1 MHQLFKNILL
11 VILNSIDSLPEKD
24 NYTMNDKEIQK
35 IRHSGTCSLCG
46 HKVKLL
52 DRNYTHILSDGTL
65 CHNCNMT
72 ILQLL
77 SARNSWI
84 DKDEYLSVMDR
95 SYNWRE
101 EYIMPLEKAQAL
113 FELRD
118 IVCNRFLKTIELDNG
133 DVFVAQE
140 VFQMPKSPA
149 IFILRALKV
158 KNKAVIQGFALK
170 GKFKKGDSIK
180 LRIGS
185 NIQTVKALDVVPCGT
200 NPLIK
205 STFFDNLSTNVHNHT
220 IDEGQEG
227 WIIIDTE
234 EFDKIKPNDFVAKI

>member
-1 MHQLFKNILL
+1 
-11 VILNSIDSLPEKD
+11 
-24 NYTMNDKEIQK
+24 MNDKELQK
-35 IRHSGTCSLCG
+35 IRYSGTCSLCG
-46 HKVKLL
+46 EKVKLL

-65 CHNCNMT
+65 CHKCNMA
-72 ILQLL
+72 IIQFL
-77 SARNSWI
+77 SERNSWI
-84 DKDEYLSVMDR
+84 DKDEYISVMEKNY
-95 SYNWRE
+95 SYRE
-101 EYIMPLEKAQAL
+101 EHSMPLEKAQVL

-118 IVCNRFLKTIELDNG
+118 TVCNRFLKTVELEDG

-158 KNKAVIQGFALK
+158 RNKAVLQGFALK
-170 GKFKKGDSIK
+170 GKFKKNDNIK
-180 LRIGS
+180 MKIDG

-200 NPLIK
+200 NPLNK

-220 IDEGQEG
+220 INEGQDG

-234 EFDKIKPNDFVAKI
+234 EFNKINAGDFVAKIN